1 MALKALRNIGY
12 GLYVIGSKKGDKLN
26 AQVANT
32 VFQVTSEPAS
42 VAVSLNKNNLTH
54 EYIDESKVF
63 SASVLCTATPLAFI
77 GLFGFRSGRD
87 VDKLDGV
94 AYKIGKTGAP
104 VILDNAVACFEARV
118 TQQIEVGTHTILI
131 GEVMDAETVSKKN
144 A

>member
-32 VFQVTSEPAS
+32 VFQVTSKPAS

-77 GLFGFRSGRD
+77 DLFGFRSGRD
-87 VDKLDGV
+87 VDKLDGA

-131 GEVMDAETVSKKN
+131 GEVVDAETVSKKN